1 MNYVT
6 IYNTRNESEVVVIE
20 QLFRQRQIEYRIIN
34 EPANNPVLEG
44 KKVQVRDGQVDRAKG
59 ILKEN
64 GILGAPKPEPDSK
77 ETTRFWWFLLVALLA
92 VILVS
97 VLINWFL

>member
-6 IYNTRNESEVVVIE
+6 IYNTRNENEAIVIE
-20 QLFRQRQIEYRIIN
+20 QLFRQRQIDYRIIN
-34 EPANNPVLEG
+34 EPANNPVHEG
-44 KKVQVRDGQVDRAKG
+44 KKVQVKEDQTEQAKG

-64 GILGAPKPEPDSK
+64 GFFGTPKPEPDSK
-77 ETTRFWWFLLVALLA
+77 EVTKFWWFLLIALLA
-92 VILVS
+92 VIVVS